1 MDYDIISI
9 SNKTIIRS
17 KNMLRYD
24 EITEKTM
31 SEVAENVAKDVA
43 RIQIPKH
50 IESIQDMR
58 DCEELISELTNSMSY
73 LIGVLVQLKVDVRI
87 AKLNKTENKYDYE
100 VIMAKKEIIA
110 DEYDSFDKQKNAI
123 SRMITI
129 KQEIDKELQ
138 MSSHIV

>member
-1 MDYDIISI
+1 
-9 SNKTIIRS
+9 
-17 KNMLRYD
+17 MLRYD
-24 EITEKTM
+24 EIIKKTM
-31 SEVAENVAKDVA
+31 SEVAEDVAKDVA
-43 RIQIPKH
+43 RIKIPKR
-50 IESIQDMR
+50 IESIQDMI

-73 LIGVLVQLKVDVRI
+73 LIGVIVQLKVDVRI

>member
-1 MDYDIISI
+1 
-9 SNKTIIRS
+9 
-17 KNMLRYD
+17 MLRYD
-24 EITEKTM
+24 EIIEKTM
-31 SEVAENVAKDVA
+31 AEVAEDVAKDVA

-58 DCEELISELTNSMSY
+58 NCEELISELTNSMSY

-87 AKLNKTENKYDYE
+87 AKLNKAENKYDYE
-100 VIMAKKEIIA
+100 VIMAKKEIIS

-129 KQEIDKELQ
+129 KQEIDKEIQ

>member
-1 MDYDIISI
+1 
-9 SNKTIIRS
+9 
-17 KNMLRYD
+17 MLRYD

>member
-1 MDYDIISI
+1 
-9 SNKTIIRS
+9 
-17 KNMLRYD
+17 MLRYD

-31 SEVAENVAKDVA
+31 SEVAEDVAKDVA

-129 KQEIDKELQ
+129 KQEIDKEIQ

>member
-1 MDYDIISI
+1 
-9 SNKTIIRS
+9 
-17 KNMLRYD
+17 MLRYD

-31 SEVAENVAKDVA
+31 SEVAEDVAKDVA